1 MFPKISYNKNITF
14 NAGQKEAPMSVVGQ
28 KTGTLAIAAII
39 AAAGSYLFTFSGH
52 PLLGLVAAVLSI
64 PLGIFGFV
72 AAISPRTGGGILST
86 FAIVLGGI
94 AVIVAVLGIIGVIIF

>member
-1 MFPKISYNKNITF
+1 MF
-14 NAGQKEAPMSVVGQ
+14 VVGQ

-39 AAAGSYLFTFSGH
+39 AAVVSYLFTFSGH
-52 PLLGLVAAVLSI
+52 PLLGLLAALLSI

-86 FAIVLGGI
+86 CAIALGVI
-94 AVIVAVLGIIGVIIF
+94 AIIVAVLGIIGVIIF

>member
-1 MFPKISYNKNITF
+1 MF
-14 NAGQKEAPMSVVGQ
+14 VVGQ

-39 AAAGSYLFTFSGH
+39 AAVGSYLFTFSGH

-86 FAIVLGGI
+86 FAIVLGAI